1 MGGRGAR
8 FEWSGIAGCFGLK
21 SSWLELVFRIKE
33 VLVMG
38 WGSDR
43 PVFSLGEQRMEK
55 SLEDSHLSSIS
66 VRINKLAVY

>member
-1 MGGRGAR
+1 
-8 FEWSGIAGCFGLK
+8 
-21 SSWLELVFRIKE
+21 
-33 VLVMG
+33 MG